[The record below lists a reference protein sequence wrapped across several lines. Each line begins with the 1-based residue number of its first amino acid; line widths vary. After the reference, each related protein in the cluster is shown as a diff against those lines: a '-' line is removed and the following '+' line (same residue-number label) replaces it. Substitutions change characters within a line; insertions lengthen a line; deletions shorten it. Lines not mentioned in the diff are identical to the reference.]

1 MIHAII
7 IPCIQ
12 SCVPLVSLPFP
23 KHVTKLL
30 QRTPNQLCLLPQIRC
45 QETVGVTDCDERSF
59 EGILQGLGRS
69 SRRGV
74 GVFDTSKLQQAF
86 DGW

>member
-7 IPCIQ
+7 IPRIQ
-12 SCVPLVSLPFP
+12 SCVPLVSLSFP

-30 QRTPNQLCLLPQIRC
+30 QRAPNQLCLLPQIRC
-45 QETVGVTDCDERSF
+45 QETVGITDRDERSL

-69 SRRGV
+69 SGRSV
-74 GVFDTSKLQQAF
+74 GVFDTGKLQQAF